1 MITFILELISLS
13 LLHIV
18 ILIKLKNASTLLKP
32 ASADIW
38 STFNDSSQT
47 RSLRTRPCPG
57 HKPLFRQPYLVW
69 GVKREQ
75 RITLGGPTQS
85 KRWALSDDRTS
96 SGVISGSR
104 SCFKLCIER
113 PAEHMILMRVFQ
125 RPTPQL
131 M

>member
-1 MITFILELISLS
+1 MPPPSS
-13 LLHIV
+13 DQLLLTSGPH
-18 ILIKLKNASTLLKP
+18 LMT
-32 ASADIW
+32 
-38 STFNDSSQT
+38 QT

-75 RITLGGPTQS
+75 WITLGGPTQS
-85 KRWALSDDRTS
+85 KRWALSDDRAS

-113 PAEHMILMRVFQ
+113 PAEHMILTRGFQ
-125 RPTPQL
+125 RPSPQL
-131 M
+131 MPSISSQSPLCYGKFYRRFDQNGY